1 LRSAKEQA
9 VSVEVIDPDGKRPLS
24 LRESTQAPTFQVTRE
39 GFFEVRRANGRHEMT
54 AVNPDRR
61 ESDLGLMPTETVQLW
76 TGSGTNAAAKPEPGS
91 GSTAFLEE
99 PAKKPLSFWWYFLL
113 AAALATVGESV
124 LASRYLGVQRE

>member
-1 LRSAKEQA
+1 MA
-9 VSVEVIDPDGKRPLS
+9 
-24 LRESTQAPTFQVTRE
+24 
-39 GFFEVRRANGRHEMT
+39 

-76 TGSGTNAAAKPEPGS
+76 TGSGANAAAKPEAAN

-113 AAALATVGESV
+113 AAALATAGESI
-124 LASRYLGVQRE
+124 LDSRYLGVQRE